1 MNESNSGLEKSLLTG
16 YVNQHI
22 PSDKG
27 YWPQMIVNDKTK
39 GKKVLST
46 IIQELNNCEEFWFS
60 VAFIT
65 TNGVATLIETLIQLE
80 QKGIKGKILVSQY
93 LNFTQPEALKRLLQ
107 FKHIELKIAVD
118 GAFHSKGYWF
128 KKKEVHT
135 LIIGSSNLTATA
147 LCSNIEWNLK
157 ITATPISHIIFNA
170 IEEFTTEYAKAVFV
184 DKVFIENYK
193 ILYDKQLDYTKMLKK
208 ELGFSNQK
216 EIIPNSM
223 QVAALTNIDYLRN
236 KGKTK
241 ALLIS
246 ATGTGKTF
254 LSAFDVKK
262 VNPKK
267 FLFVVHRLNIAKAAM
282 GAYEKI
288 IGRDRTF
295 GIYSGDKKELE
306 ADFIFSTIQT
316 ISKADNLNQ
325 FSQTHFDYIV
335 IDESHRSGADTYQ
348 QLLNYFK
355 PAFLLG
361 MTATPERTDGADIFK
376 LFDYNIAYEIRLH
389 QALEEDILSPFHYYG
404 VTDIR
409 VDGEVLEETKDVLKL
424 ASEERIEQ
432 IVEKAR
438 LYGSDNGEVKGLIFC
453 SSVPE
458 CHALSKGLNSKG
470 LKAMALTG
478 DYSEVDRVAAI
489 NQLENNELAYIITVD
504 IFNEGID
511 IPSVN
516 QIIMLRPTQSAIIF
530 VQQLGRGLRK
540 IEDKDYLTVIDF
552 IGNYKNNFLVPVAL
566 YGDTSYNKDTLR
578 KLMSSGSS
586 MMPGTST
593 INFDLIARQKI
604 FDAINNA
611 SMQLR
616 KDLVADYNLLK
627 YKLGR
632 IPMMVDFVEHGSRDP
647 MLYVNYSKSYFNFVQ
662 SVEDGMDS
670 LLNDQEKKLLE
681 LFANDINNFK
691 RVEESIVLKH
701 LIQHNKISIEDLR
714 SQIKNKYGYTV
725 SDDTIRSCV
734 SNLNFE
740 FITERKEKN
749 LVSVNEICGFSIV
762 TMNGPLIELG
772 STLFNCLGNSIFSQ
786 YLHDNTDYSIGIYD
800 RLFSTTKFSHGFVL
814 YKKYSRKDVFRILNW
829 ESNPLAQ
836 NVGGYMI
843 SADKTNCPIFVN
855 YHKEEHI
862 SSSTKYEDGFI
873 NNAEFE
879 WMTKSKRTLNSPDV
893 VVIKNFKNGLHLPLF
908 IKKNNDEGTE
918 FYYMGDLTP
927 IEDSFV
933 QTSIANDNGGNDSI
947 VKINFTLSHPVED
960 SLYEYLTN
968 SFETK
973 PAPQTVEVEKEVPFK
988 LIPFDEVKPYV
999 NSIPF
1004 VKAAAGSIINFNFQH
1019 EINWIEPPP
1028 NLNPTN
1034 KYFICQVIGES
1045 MNKIIP
1051 NGAYC
1056 LFRNYTGG
1064 SRDGKI
1070 VFAQSNSIQ
1079 DAEFGSGYTVKEYHS
1094 TKSIDP
1100 DNWKHESIVLKPK
1113 STNPSFKDIVLS
1125 ENELIDFKVIGIF
1138 ERVL

>member
-1 MNESNSGLEKSLLTG
+1 MNS
-16 YVNQHI
+16 
-22 PSDKG
+22 
-27 YWPQMIVNDKTK
+27 
-39 GKKVLST
+39 
-46 IIQELNNCEEFWFS
+46 
-60 VAFIT
+60 A
-65 TNGVATLIETLIQLE
+65 
-80 QKGIKGKILVSQY
+80 
-93 LNFTQPEALKRLLQ
+93 
-107 FKHIELKIAVD
+107 
-118 GAFHSKGYWF
+118 
-128 KKKEVHT
+128 
-135 LIIGSSNLTATA
+135 
-147 LCSNIEWNLK
+147 
-157 ITATPISHIIFNA
+157 
-170 IEEFTTEYAKAVFV
+170 
-184 DKVFIENYK
+184 
-193 ILYDKQLDYTKMLKK
+193 DKQLDYTKMLKK

-216 EIIPNSM
+216 QIIPNSM
-223 QVAALTNIDYLRN
+223 QVAALSNIDYLRN

-262 VNPKK
+262 VDPKK

-282 GAYEKI
+282 GAYQTI
-288 IGRDRTF
+288 IGKDRTF

-355 PAFLLG
+355 PSFLLG
-361 MTATPERTDGADIFK
+361 MTATPERTDGEDIFK

-389 QALEEDILSPFHYYG
+389 QALAEDILSPFHYYG

-409 VDGEVLEETKDVLKL
+409 VDGEILDETKDVLKL
-424 ASEERIEQ
+424 ASEERIDR

-438 LYGSDNGEVKGLIFC
+438 LYGSDNGKVKGLIFC
-453 SSVPE
+453 SSIPE
-458 CHALSKGLNSKG
+458 CQALFKGLNSKG
-470 LKAMALTG
+470 LKTKALSG
-478 DYSEVDRVAAI
+478 DNSEADRVAAI
-489 NQLENNELAYIITVD
+489 NQLENNELEYIITVD

-540 IEDKDYLTVIDF
+540 IADKDYLTVIDF

-586 MMPGTST
+586 MIPGTST

-616 KDLVADYNLLK
+616 RDLVADYNLLK
-627 YKLGR
+627 YKLGK

-647 MLYVNYSKSYFNFVQ
+647 MLYVSYSKSYFNFVQ

-670 LLNDQEKKLLE
+670 LLNDQEKKLIE
-681 LFANDINNFK
+681 LFANEINNSK
-691 RVEESIVLKH
+691 RVEESIILKH
-701 LIQHNKISIEDLR
+701 LIQHNKISIEDFR

-725 SDDTIRSCV
+725 SDDTIASCV

-740 FITERKEKN
+740 FIRNIYKN
-749 LVSVNEICGFSIV
+749 VNIIENALVLAEDLQ
-762 TMNGPLIELG
+762 MA
-772 STLFNCLGNSIFSQ
+772 LGNNNFKF
-786 YLHDNTDYSIGIYD
+786 YLLDNVHYSIENYLKIYD
-800 RLFSTTKFSHGFVL
+800 LKKYDQGLGL
-814 YKKYSRKDVFRILNW
+814 YNKYSRKDVCRVLNWPKDISATIFGYRTNNDITPLFVTYHKSHDIEDTINYNDHFLDQNSFAWVSRSNRRLNSSEIQNVINSKRIL
-829 ESNPLAQ
+829 
-836 NVGGYMI
+836 
-843 SADKTNCPIFVN
+843 
-855 YHKEEHI
+855 
-862 SSSTKYEDGFI
+862 
-873 NNAEFE
+873 
-879 WMTKSKRTLNSPDV
+879 
-893 VVIKNFKNGLHLPLF
+893 LF
-908 IKKNNDEGTE
+908 IKKGDAEGTD
-918 FYYMGDLTP
+918 FYYMGDLDLIAGTVK
-927 IEDSFV
+927 ESF
-933 QTSIANDNGGNDSI
+933 
-947 VKINFTLSHPVED
+947 INNTDIPVVNFEFKLKQPVED

-1019 EINWIEPPP
+1019 EMNWIEPPP

-1125 ENELIDFKVIGIF
+1125 EDELIDFKVIGIF
-1138 ERVL
+1138 ERFF